1 MHLAKTDFAFDKKQ
15 QSIPVSVRYFIILHT
30 VNNNEL
36 MDIEEIINLR
46 YAMPDASLD
55 RLRQCLTEVS
65 YPKGFRVLEIGK
77 VEKDIFFIKK
87 GIVRAY
93 TLVDGKEITFWVG
106 KEGAT
111 IVSMKGYV
119 NDEPGYETM
128 ELMEDSVLYVLKRK
142 KLKELFSEDLH
153 IANWGRR
160 YAEMELLAIEE
171 RLISMLS
178 AIASER
184 YKELLEKEPDL
195 LQRLPLGSI
204 ASYLGITQASL
215 SRIRAK
221 ITLP

>member
-1 MHLAKTDFAFDKKQ
+1 MTKTDFAFAKKTTIYFRFRVKFYNFAHQIQ
-15 QSIPVSVRYFIILHT
+15 QIK
-30 VNNNEL
+30 N
-36 MDIEEIINLR
+36 MDIKEIINKR

-55 RLRQCLTEVS
+55 KLQRCLTEVS
-65 YPKGFRVLEIGK
+65 YPKGFRVLERGK
-77 VEKDIFFIKK
+77 VEKNIFFIKK

-93 TLVDGKEITFWVG
+93 TSVDGKEITFWFG

-111 IVSMKGYV
+111 IVSLKGYV

-128 ELMEDSVLYVLKRK
+128 ELMEDSVLYKLERK
-142 KLKELFSEDLH
+142 QLKELFLDDLH

-160 YAEMELLAIEE
+160 YAEMELLATEE

-204 ASYLGITQASL
+204 ATYLGVTQASL

-221 ITLP
+221 ITQP

>member
-1 MHLAKTDFAFDKKQ
+1 MTKNGFCICKKITIYFRFRVKFYNFAHQIQ
-15 QSIPVSVRYFIILHT
+15 QIK
-30 VNNNEL
+30 N
-36 MDIEEIINLR
+36 MDIKEIINKR

-55 RLRQCLTEVS
+55 KLQRCLTEVS
-65 YPKGFRVLEIGK
+65 YPKGFRVLERGK
-77 VEKDIFFIKK
+77 VEKNIFFIKK

-93 TLVDGKEITFWVG
+93 TSVDGKEITFWFG

-111 IVSMKGYV
+111 IVSLKGYV

-128 ELMEDSVLYVLKRK
+128 ELMEDSVLYKLERK
-142 KLKELFSEDLH
+142 QLKELFLDDLH

-160 YAEMELLAIEE
+160 YAEMELLATEE

-204 ASYLGITQASL
+204 ATYLGVTQASL

-221 ITLP
+221 ITQP